1 MQRSL
6 FGTKDSSGE
15 AKNGSG
21 QLVTLKKKT
30 KKTLT
35 LTFFL
40 DIKKNR
46 LLKLIF
52 HKFKQI

>member
-21 QLVTLKKKT
+21 QLVTLNKKKQKNININIFFGH
-30 KKTLT
+30 KKKKKKI
-35 LTFFL
+35 
-40 DIKKNR
+40 IKVN
-46 LLKLIF
+46 LS
-52 HKFKQI
+52 